1 MSEHHRSPPRA
12 GQKHCEFEASLQ
24 LKLDLQQF
32 AVAAL
37 PPDLRRRAK
46 TLDDVPLP
54 PLDRRVW
61 TLTPPIPGFRPEK
74 YDGDDE

>member
-1 MSEHHRSPPRA
+1 MR
-12 GQKHCEFEASLQ
+12 FEAALQ
-24 LKLDLQQF
+24 LKLDIQQA

-46 TLDDVPLP
+46 SMEDVPLP

-61 TLTPPIPGFRPEK
+61 TLTPPIPGFRPED
-74 YDGDDE
+74 YDGED